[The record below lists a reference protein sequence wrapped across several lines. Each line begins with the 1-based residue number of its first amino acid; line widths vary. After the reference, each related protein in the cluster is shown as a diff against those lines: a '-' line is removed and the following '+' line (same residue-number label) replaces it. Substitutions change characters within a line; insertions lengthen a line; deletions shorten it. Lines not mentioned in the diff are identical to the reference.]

1 MGLVIGERVPDFSL
15 PSTNRRDVSLS
26 DYEGEKNV
34 LLVFFPLA
42 FTPG

>member
-1 MGLVIGERVPDFSL
+1 MGDKAPDFSL
-15 PSTNRRDVSLS
+15 PSTDREDIALS
-26 DYEGEKNV
+26 DFEGKKNI